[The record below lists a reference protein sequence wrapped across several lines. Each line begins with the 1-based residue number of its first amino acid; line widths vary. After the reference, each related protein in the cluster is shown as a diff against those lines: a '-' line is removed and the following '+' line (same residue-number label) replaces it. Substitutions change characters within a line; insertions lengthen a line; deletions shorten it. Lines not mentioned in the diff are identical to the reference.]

1 MRWKRRDGRLES
13 CAVIGLLAAIAAI
26 FRRKHKLLLRWVE
39 IARRPSVVA
48 ALLEHQHALC
58 GKLCTLLRRVEF
70 RPILV
75 QLITAVFGDVQAPCG
90 VKVETLTVSD
100 ACGIAFFGRKDLM
113 RLIGVVTPDAG
124 ANLEL
129 GARVVAARMRHAVL
143 LLASI
148 CGRSHRYK
156 KITMCIDGEGMHG
169 VVAIK
174 RHAAKDRLG
183 LGGGCRLAL
192 LQGVANDAIADLG
205 IKPIIVQNYARNAV
219 AITRNGRT
227 KSVVHI

>member
-1 MRWKRRDGRLES
+1 
-13 CAVIGLLAAIAAI
+13 
-26 FRRKHKLLLRWVE
+26 
-39 IARRPSVVA
+39 
-48 ALLEHQHALC
+48 
-58 GKLCTLLRRVEF
+58 
-70 RPILV
+70 
-75 QLITAVFGDVQAPCG
+75 
-90 VKVETLTVSD
+90 
-100 ACGIAFFGRKDLM
+100 M

-156 KITMCIDGEGMHG
+156 KITLCIDGEGMHG

-192 LQGVANDAIADLG
+192 LQGVANDAIVDLG
-205 IKPIIVQNYARNAV
+205 IKPILVQHYAVTAV
-219 AITRNGRT
+219 GTLRNGLT
-227 KSVVHI
+227 KSVVHSGVACAFRVLQRDQKSAGGRPVVAVIHTAPGIDVDGALRRDSKLTRVTNLVRKDRRAESVGQTKFLVGISGAILFFAHNRCRGSQTDRERAAK

>member
-1 MRWKRRDGRLES
+1 
-13 CAVIGLLAAIAAI
+13 
-26 FRRKHKLLLRWVE
+26 
-39 IARRPSVVA
+39 
-48 ALLEHQHALC
+48 
-58 GKLCTLLRRVEF
+58 
-70 RPILV
+70 
-75 QLITAVFGDVQAPCG
+75 
-90 VKVETLTVSD
+90 
-100 ACGIAFFGRKDLM
+100 M

-156 KITMCIDGEGMHG
+156 KITLCIDGEGVHG

-183 LGGGCRLAL
+183 LGRGCRLAL
-192 LQGVANDAIADLG
+192 LQGVANDAIVDLG
-205 IKPIIVQNYARNAV
+205 IKPILVQHYARTAV
-219 AITRNGRT
+219 GTLRNGRT
-227 KSVVHI
+227 KSVVHIGVACAFRVLQRDQKSAGGRPVVAEIDAAPSVDVDGAVRRDYKLTRVTDLVGKNCCAESSRKAYSGIAFGAFLLFAEGRTSAAQAQPDR